1 MDDLHCKI
9 NPLDVVVVATMTIA
23 ICSGHISR
31 GPHFFYGPHKFICFF
46 SSLSGR
52 LSFKNGLQNGKA
64 EGWTDCDA

>member
-9 NPLDVVVVATMTIA
+9 NPLNVVVVATIPIA
-23 ICSGHISR
+23 LFSGDICR
-31 GPHFFYGPHKFICFF
+31 DPHFFYGPYKFIYFF
-46 SSLSGR
+46 SSLFGR